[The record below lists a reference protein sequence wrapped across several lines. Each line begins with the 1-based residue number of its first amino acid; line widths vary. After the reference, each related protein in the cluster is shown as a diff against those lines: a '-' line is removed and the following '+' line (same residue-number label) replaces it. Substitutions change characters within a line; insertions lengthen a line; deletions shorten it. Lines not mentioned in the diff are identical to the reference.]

1 MSHSIGESDA
11 RQRTRRTT
19 RSTVGGMDDPPQD
32 TQHAHL
38 SRTVELAGR
47 RVIDVG
53 SGSGELVRWLR
64 SQGAEVVG
72 VECGE
77 TMIGLARAADVDH
90 PQAYVDGAAQ
100 ALPLPDGQTDVVVM
114 ANSLHHVPADA
125 MDEALREAH
134 RVLRA
139 GGTLY
144 VSEPVADGSGH
155 ELVAIV
161 DDETAVRELAQDAI
175 DRSTVDGFELLSDA
189 RYAGSMVIASA
200 DAFGAR
206 IVGIDPRRSARWAE
220 ARDEFVA
227 AYERL
232 GVLCDGGRA
241 FDSHTRVKVLR
252 KR

>member
-1 MSHSIGESDA
+1 MMNDLP
-11 RQRTRRTT
+11 T
-19 RSTVGGMDDPPQD
+19 D

-64 SQGAEVVG
+64 AQGADVVG

-77 TMIGLARAADVDH
+77 TMIALARQADGEHAD
-90 PQAYVDGAAQ
+90 AYVDGVAQ
-100 ALPLPDGQTDVVVM
+100 ALPVPDSRADVVVM
-114 ANSLHHVPADA
+114 ANSLHHVPAEA
-125 MDEALREAH
+125 MDDALREAH
-134 RVLRA
+134 RVLRP

-144 VSEPVADGSGH
+144 VSEPVAEGSGH

-161 DDETAVRELAQDAI
+161 DDESAVRELAQQAI
-175 DRSTVDGFELLSDA
+175 DRAVTAGFELVSET
-189 RYAGSMVIASA
+189 RYAGSMVIGSA
-200 DAFGAR
+200 DAFGTR
-206 IVGIDPRRSARWAE
+206 IVGIDPRRAERWAD
-220 ARDEFVA
+220 ARDEFLA

-232 GVLCDGGRA
+232 GVPCDGGRS
-241 FDSHTRVKVLR
+241 FDSRTRVKVLR

>member
-1 MSHSIGESDA
+1 
-11 RQRTRRTT
+11 
-19 RSTVGGMDDPPQD
+19 MDDLPLD

-38 SRTVELAGR
+38 SRTVALAGR

-64 SQGAEVVG
+64 SQGADVVG

-77 TMIGLARAADVDH
+77 TMIGLAREADADH
-90 PQAYVDGAAQ
+90 PSAYVDGTAQ
-100 ALPLPDGQTDVVVM
+100 ALPLPDGQADVVVM

-134 RVLRA
+134 RVLGP
-139 GGTLY
+139 GGILY
-144 VSEPVADGSGH
+144 VSEPVAEGSGH

-161 DDETAVRELAQDAI
+161 DDETAVRELAQQAI
-175 DRSTVDGFELLSDA
+175 DRSAADCFDLLGDT
-189 RYAGSMVIASA
+189 RYAGTMTIASA
-200 DAFGAR
+200 EAFGER
-206 IVGIDPRRSARWAE
+206 IVGIDPRRAARWAE
-220 ARDEFVA
+220 ARGDFFG

-232 GVLCDGGRA
+232 GVAADGGRA
-241 FDSHTRVKVLR
+241 FDSVTRVKVLR